1 MIQCESIKAWSA
13 EYPWRYSEM
22 VEQDLIICRAVVSIF
37 SDPFLARELAWK
49 GGTALHKLYLMPQ
62 VRYSEDID
70 LVQINPGPIKPI
82 FMRLGEVLSWL
93 PNKSTQQTHYSNKI
107 RFKYLTAAVHRVA
120 QIPGCEV
127 TAICDI
133 SAEALDR
140 NLTWLAEHGYRAPKE
155 FGRGGDADVWKGL
168 CDSDCCDV
176 VYSATPRALHC
187 AINVYGLDH
196 GKHVLQEV
204 PGAFTIEECWA
215 TVEAAERNR
224 LHCMMLENCAYG
236 EAEMLAY
243 NLAMLG
249 KFGEIVECEV
259 GYTHDQ
265 RDLQYNPKDGKFWRM
280 ERHRTHH
287 GNYYPTHGLVPA
299 GRCLGINRGDLFVHR
314 RAFRAERTRRTG
326 DAGLSRLHARG
337 LADGEAVARGAH
349 GFEDVRHD
357 CGRRGQGR
365 AQGQGVVRPN
375 KSH

>member
-1 MIQCESIKAWSA
+1 MKNDRREFI
-13 EYPWRYSEM
+13 RNTM
-22 VEQDLIICRAVVSIF
+22 LMG
-37 SDPFLARELAWK
+37 LAAAA
-49 GGTALHKLYLMPQ
+49 GGCASRGGWAGIGGGAGAPMHGFAAKPMKR
-62 VRYSEDID
+62 VRVGFIGVGSR
-70 LVQINPGPIKPI
+70 G
-82 FMRLGEVLSWL
+82 
-93 PNKSTQQTHYSNKI
+93 
-107 RFKYLTAAVHRVA
+107 TAAVHRVA

-133 SAEALDR
+133 SAEALDKNR
-140 NLTWLAEHGYRAPKE
+140 AWLAEHGYRAPKE
-155 FGRGGDADVWKGL
+155 FGRGGDADAWKGL

-204 PGAFTIEECWA
+204 PGAFTLEECWA

-243 NLAMLG
+243 NLTMLG

-265 RDLQYNPKDGKFWRM
+265 RDL
-280 ERHRTHH
+280 
-287 GNYYPTHGLVPA
+287 L
-299 GRCLGINRGDLFVHR
+299 VHR
-314 RAFRAERTRRTG
+314 RAFRAEHTRRTH

-337 LADGEAVARGAH
+337 LADGEAVARGTH
-349 GFEDVRHD
+349 ESEDVRHD
-357 CGRRGQGR
+357 RGCRGQGR
-365 AQGQGVVRPN
+365 AQGQGVV
-375 KSH
+375 KSWLDIKNLDLV